1 MLVRNSSFQFD
12 VNHSHFHFW
21 IPHSQILFSRFAM
34 TMMIRPLLLFWCHIF
49 VVVVAAPDFD
59 PYEMNGG
66 LVSAVAG
73 PDFVVVATDTRL
85 SQSYNILGRRHVS
98 SRLWTTTDDSS
109 SSSRD
114 DALSAP
120 DGSLLLVD
128 DVKDSS
134 NDSSSSSVGLKLLRT
149 IRQRRHDET
158 AAILSANVW
167 IASAGCQADC
177 EGLKRNFRSKL
188 RAAAGGASAAAA
200 ASTDPA
206 STALALH
213 HELYSHRGFPYYA
226 FCLVAGLTNP
236 RGGGDVDVVT
246 GGGGGSVYVYDAIG
260 SYEQVAVASA
270 GAGREY
276 LQPILDRL
284 FCSDSGRD
292 GDNTADADGGGVAQ
306 QQQQHI
312 IRCCTSPEEVV
323 EKLVRAYR
331 AVAEREIAV
340 GDGLVLVSTQRQ
352 TDGTCETKIWSSP
365 LKGH

>member
-1 MLVRNSSFQFD
+1 
-12 VNHSHFHFW
+12 
-21 IPHSQILFSRFAM
+21 M
-34 TMMIRPLLLFWCHIF
+34 TMILRPLLLFWCHTIF
-49 VVVVAAPDFD
+49 VVVALPDFD

-73 PDFVVVATDTRL
+73 HDFVVVATDTRL

-98 SRLWTTTDDSS
+98 SRLWTPTADSS
-109 SSSRD
+109 SGRD

-128 DVKDSS
+128 DVNKDSS
-134 NDSSSSSVGLKLLRT
+134 NDSSSSSSVGLKLLRT

-158 AAILSANVW
+158 AAIVSANVW

-188 RAAAGGASAAAA
+188 RAAAAGGASAAS
-200 ASTDPA
+200 ASTADPA
-206 STALALH
+206 LTALALH

-226 FCLVAGLTNP
+226 FCLVAGLSNP
-236 RGGGDVDVVT
+236 RGGGDVDVAT
-246 GGGGGSVYVYDAIG
+246 GGGGGGGSVYVYDAIG

-284 FCSDSGRD
+284 FCSESGRD
-292 GDNTADADGGGVAQ
+292 GDTTADADGGGVAQ
-306 QQQQHI
+306 QQQHI
-312 IRCCTSPEEVV
+312 IRCCASPEEVV

-340 GDGLVLVSTQRQ
+340 GDGLVLVSTQRR
-352 TDGTCETKIWSSP
+352 TDGTYETKIWSSP
-365 LKGH
+365 LKSH